1 MINCSHFRLCELLDG
16 KGGGKGERF
25 NAKLN
30 SLKNISQAEL
40 FVKSNFT
47 TET

>member
-1 MINCSHFRLCELLDG
+1 MIKNPNFRVCELLDG

-30 SLKNISQAEL
+30 NLKNVSQAEL

-47 TET
+47 EET